1 MDLTVLGQL
10 GMSMSTF
17 IDFLFCFSYST
28 SNGVSRT
35 ESGSLTPTGYK
46 VRGSYQYRGPDGVK
60 YTVEFVA
67 DENGYRP
74 RWELNKNKER
84 QKYD

>member
-1 MDLTVLGQL
+1 M
-10 GMSMSTF
+10 M
-17 IDFLFCFSYST
+17 FLFCFSYST
-28 SNGVSRT
+28 LNDMSRS

-46 VRGSYQYRGPDGVK
+46 VRGSYQYKGPDGIK

-74 RWELNKNKER
+74 RWELKKKMEGGGEISLNFFLQNIKLQR
-84 QKYD
+84 SC